1 MAEIA
6 AVYGSPRRKG
16 NTTNLLKHAVEGARD
31 AGADVTE
38 IVLRDLKISPCL
50 EIYGCKQ
57 TGRCVI
63 KDDFRQIEP
72 LLDRMDGMMLASP
85 IFFYAVSAHTK
96 AFMDRCNAFWVK
108 KYWIDKKPFGKKTY
122 PRKGLFV
129 SVGST
134 GGKRLFDGAIL
145 SVRYFMDALDME
157 LWQSLVFRHIES
169 EGDILEHPDMLKD
182 AYDAGMALAR
192 ELSNGGGLQP
202 PAVELTKKES

>member
-16 NTTNLLKHAVEGARD
+16 NTANLLKHAVEGARD

-145 SVRYFMDALDME
+145 SVRYFMDALYME

-182 AYDAGMALAR
+182 AYDAGIALAR
-192 ELSNGGGLQP
+192 ELGCR
-202 PAVELTKKES
+202 K